1 MVAKYPRAVINGN
14 SVITKMVVE
23 VQLPGLKTW
32 GDDAPSFNKV
42 VNEIVAPY

>member
-32 GDDAPSFNKV
+32 GDDADSRDD
-42 VNEIVAPY
+42 E